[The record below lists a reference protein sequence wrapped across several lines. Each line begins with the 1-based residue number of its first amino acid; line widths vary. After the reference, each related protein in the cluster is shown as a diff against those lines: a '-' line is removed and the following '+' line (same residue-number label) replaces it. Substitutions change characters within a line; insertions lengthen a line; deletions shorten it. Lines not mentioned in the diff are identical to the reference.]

1 MKQHTLGFLGLALI
15 ATLALSCSRSEDTGT
30 SNNRVISVRAEI
42 IQPQSVQITG
52 TYTGSLDGE
61 KQAVIYSKISE
72 AVEQVNVDEGR
83 IVEANTT
90 VITLDKSGPSSS
102 YQQAKS
108 LYQNAEKN
116 YKKMEYLF
124 KEGAISETQ
133 YDAAQTDYEVKKAG
147 FESAAQLV
155 EIKSP
160 IAGMVTSVDVSPGDY
175 VQIGQKL
182 ATIATIDKLRVK
194 FGVNASD
201 ISLIKPG
208 SSVTISSEMFPYTAK
223 GSVVSVPTSADPITR
238 AFDVEAIVD
247 NTEGHF
253 KPGMFVRI
261 NFVRQSLDN
270 VVVVPQNAVLT
281 LDNVPTVFLV
291 SGDSA
296 DKRQV
301 RLGPDIHGN
310 VVVDSGLIAGDTLVI
325 LGQDYLEEGFKVRIT
340 SMSEGSK

>member
-1 MKQHTLGFLGLALI
+1 MKKYTLAVSGLAL
-15 ATLALSCSRSEDTGT
+15 LGALTVSCGKSEDT
-30 SNNRVISVRAEI
+30 SASDSRVISVKAEVV
-42 IQPQSVQITG
+42 QPENVKLTG
-52 TYTGSLDGE
+52 AYTGSLDGE

-72 AVEQVNVDEGR
+72 AVEDVNVDEGQM
-83 IVEANTT
+83 VKTNAT

-124 KEGAISETQ
+124 KEGAISETNF
-133 YDAAQTDYEVKKAG
+133 DAAQTDYEVKKAA

-160 IAGMVTSVDVSPGDY
+160 ISGMVTSVDVSPGDY

-182 ATIATIDKLRVK
+182 ATIATTDKLRVK

-201 ISLIKPG
+201 IGLLKLG
-208 SSVTISSEMFPYTAK
+208 ARVTISSEMSPNTAQ
-223 GSVVSVPTSADPITR
+223 GSIVSVPTSADPVTR
-238 AFDVEAIVD
+238 AFDVEAIVENAD
-247 NTEGHF
+247 GHF

-261 NFVRQSLDN
+261 DFVRQNLDN
-270 VVVVPQNAVLT
+270 VIVVPQNAVLT

-291 SGDSA
+291 SGDTA

-301 RLGPDIHGN
+301 KLGPDVHGN
-310 VVVDSGLIAGDTLVI
+310 VVVDSGLTAGDTLVT

-340 SMSEGSK
+340 SMSEGNR

>member
-1 MKQHTLGFLGLALI
+1 MKQQTAIILGLASII
-15 ATLALSCSRSEDTGT
+15 ALTVSCGKSNDTALSNG
-30 SNNRVISVRAEI
+30 RVISVKAEVLE
-42 IQPQSVQITG
+42 PQNVQITG

-72 AVEQVNVDEGR
+72 AVEKVNVDEGR
-83 IVEANTT
+83 MVQANATI
-90 VITLDKSGPSSS
+90 ITLDKTGPSSS

-133 YDAAQTDYEVKKAG
+133 YDAAQTDYEVKKAAY
-147 FESAAQLV
+147 ESAAQLV

-182 ATIATIDKLRVK
+182 ATIATTDKLRVK

-201 ISLIKPG
+201 IAFLKPG
-208 SSVTISSEMFPYTAK
+208 SEVTISSEMSPYTAQ
-223 GSVVSVPTSADPITR
+223 GSIVSVPTSADPVTR
-238 AFDVEAIVD
+238 AFDVEAIID
-247 NTEGHF
+247 NNEGYF

-261 NFVRQSLDN
+261 GFVRQSLDN
-270 VVVVPQNAVLT
+270 VIVVPQNAVLT

-291 SGDSA
+291 SGESA

-301 RLGPDIHGN
+301 KLGPDVHGS
-310 VVVDSGLIAGDTLVI
+310 VVVDSGLTAGDTLVT
-325 LGQDYLEEGFKVRIT
+325 LGQDYLEEGFKVRVT
-340 SMSEGSK
+340 SLSEGSK